1 MEHGAWSMELLSVF
15 SVLDLLSRWVVG
27 SVGSVESVGSSW
39 RYLGFLSWETRSP
52 SEKSM

>member
-1 MEHGAWSMELLSVF
+1 MEHGAWSMELLLVF
-15 SVLDLLSRWVVG
+15 SVLDLLSRWFVV
-27 SVGSVESVGSSW
+27 SVGSVESSW